1 MILVIDNYDSF
12 VYNLV
17 HYLQDLGA
25 ETVVRRN
32 DELSADE
39 ALNMGAQAIVL
50 SPGPCTPDEAG
61 ICMDIVRRADDALPI
76 LGVCLG
82 HQAIGQA
89 LGGRVGAAKEIMH
102 GKISKVRQWDDDL
115 FGEIPEE
122 FDVVRYHSL
131 AVSRDG
137 LPNALKVIAE
147 TADGEIMA
155 ARHAYRP
162 IFGLQFHPESIASQH
177 GHQILRNFLDIAG
190 RK

>member
-39 ALNMGAQAIVL
+39 ALKMGAQAIVL

-102 GKISKVRQWDDDL
+102 GKISKVRQWDDEL
-115 FGEIPEE
+115 FGEVPEE

-131 AVSRDG
+131 AVYKDG